1 MRQYSCR
8 NTVVFLER
16 QYSIPVGI
24 LFFYLQLSRCFV
36 LPKQSIFKHNRFVFL
51 LYCDYI
57 FVF

>member
-36 LPKQSIFKHNRFVFL
+36 LPKQSICCTQCLGEECTSRHW
-51 LYCDYI
+51 
-57 FVF
+57 

>member
-36 LPKQSIFKHNRFVFL
+36 LPKQSIFKHNSFVF
-51 LYCDYI
+51 
-57 FVF
+57 